1 MSEARLRRGD
11 VVLSVL
17 AGDYGKP
24 QPTVVVQS
32 DLFNGSHESIVVC
45 PISSKIT
52 GLSLFRVPLDASEMT
67 GLEKDSEVMVD
78 KMGAASI
85 SRTRNR
91 IGRLSRP
98 QMSAVDAAL
107 RLWLE
112 LPE

>member
-1 MSEARLRRGD
+1 
-11 VVLSVL
+11 
-17 AGDYGKP
+17 
-24 QPTVVVQS
+24 
-32 DLFNGSHESIVVC
+32 
-45 PISSKIT
+45 
-52 GLSLFRVPLDASEMT
+52 MT

-91 IGRLSRP
+91 IGRLSRA